1 MAETLDVVI
10 TLDDKASPKAKQV
23 GQDLSTG
30 LKQLGGVAM
39 IGLTAGAAVAGAALV
54 GVGAGLKIAI
64 DEAME
69 AQDIL
74 AQLDAVLKATGG
86 SAGLSS
92 DELVKM
98 ATGLSQVTKYSEET
112 ILSAETMLLQFKNIG
127 QDAFPQATE
136 TALDLATR
144 LGIDVTSAAKLLGK
158 ALETPGEGLLRLKQ
172 AGVAFTDEQTDMV
185 KAMVEA
191 GNAAGA
197 QKFIMDA
204 LAASVGG
211 AAVAAGSTMSGQ
223 MTIMKN
229 MMSETF
235 EDLGTAILPALTEA
249 FAQIRP
255 VIMDLANQFS
265 EFVKSD
271 QFKKWIQDIINWL
284 KNDLPV
290 AIEKVSTFWK
300 TQLQPAL
307 QQIGSVLST
316 EIIPVLKTVLE
327 VIGPPLLKALSLL
340 WEGFKINVEIT
351 TKLWDA
357 IGKVIEGWKKF
368 FDWINKI
375 KDSLGSLTLPAWL
388 TPGSPTPLELG
399 IRGINDALGGMAG
412 GGLPGLTNNFNQM
425 SAPAMAG
432 AGYSGGITVVYSPGM
447 SLGNQS
453 EFESQFIP
461 MLQRALQKVN
471 RGKV

>member
-39 IGLTAGAAVAGAALV
+39 IGLTAGVAVVGAGLV

-92 DELVKM
+92 DELVDM
-98 ATGLSQVTKYSEET
+98 ATGLSQVTKYNEET

-127 QDAFPQATE
+127 EEAFPQATE

-172 AGVAFTDEQTDMV
+172 AGVAFTDEQTNMV
-185 KAMVEA
+185 KAMVDA

-223 MTIMKN
+223 LVIMKN

-271 QFKKWIQDIINWL
+271 QFKQWVTDIVNWL
-284 KNDLPV
+284 KNDLPL
-290 AIEKVSTFWK
+290 AITNATTFWN
-300 TQLQPAL
+300 TQLKPAFENAKPIFASIWEL
-307 QQIGSVLST
+307 LVKVGGVLGTILPPAISLFVGAWNIAFDLFKLAIVPIQNIAT
-316 EIIPVLKTVLE
+316 AFKT
-327 VIGPPLLKALSLL
+327 
-340 WEGFKINVEIT
+340 
-351 TKLWDA
+351 LWDW
-357 IGKVIEGWKKF
+357 IIKV
-368 FDWINKI
+368 
-375 KDSLGSLTLPAWL
+375 KDGLKNLALPSWL

-412 GGLPGLTNNFNQM
+412 GGFGSFNASFNQM
-425 SAPAMAG
+425 GAPATAG
-432 AGYSGGITVVYSPGM
+432 GGGYGGITVVYSPGM

-461 MLQRALQKVN
+461 VLQRALRKVN
-471 RGKV
+471 RGTV